1 MPHLV
6 GLERALSLLGR
17 EFSDFERMLDF
28 GCGPG
33 RYMRHL
39 APLAETTELHGADID
54 ADAIK
59 WVQENL
65 PYGQFEVIPHEPPT
79 SYPDHHFDLI
89 LNHSVFT
96 HLPEPLQ
103 DKWMAELHRITR
115 PDGVLLLT
123 LHSTPQWNKA
133 ISDME
138 NGGERVDHLRST
150 LEQQGI
156 LFISDDHFIGSTH
169 PDFYHTTFHAP
180 WYVFERWTQW
190 FDLAAYVPVG
200 SDTQDLVIMRR
211 RPDDAP
217 AQRPIGHGSS
227 ASRAVE
233 AAPAEAEAPPPEGSV
248 EELVRLMGARP
259 VPTSLRAR
267 LKRRLLRHELDRQE
281 RINQVVLYALQEV
294 KSGRE
299 LKMLRT
305 GLYELGERLSIVSS
319 ELRDDRGRDG
329 G

>member
-1 MPHLV
+1 
-6 GLERALSLLGR
+6 
-17 EFSDFERMLDF
+17 
-28 GCGPG
+28 
-33 RYMRHL
+33 
-39 APLAETTELHGADID
+39 
-54 ADAIK
+54 
-59 WVQENL
+59 
-65 PYGQFEVIPHEPPT
+65 
-79 SYPDHHFDLI
+79 
-89 LNHSVFT
+89 
-96 HLPEPLQ
+96 
-103 DKWMAELHRITR
+103 
-115 PDGVLLLT
+115 
-123 LHSTPQWNKA
+123 
-133 ISDME
+133 
-138 NGGERVDHLRST
+138 
-150 LEQQGI
+150 
-156 LFISDDHFIGSTH
+156 
-169 PDFYHTTFHAP
+169 
-180 WYVFERWTQW
+180 
-190 FDLAAYVPVG
+190 
-200 SDTQDLVIMRR
+200 MRR
-211 RPDDAP
+211 RADDAP